1 MREKVN
7 VESLEVGMGERARER
22 GKGRSASPKA
32 GATISRVGPPSLSRW
47 ALALALLAPLLA
59 PLGCGGEASARDC
72 PALYEACHSTLQA
85 LCLMDDRF
93 CHDNGSFTGE
103 LLEHCL
109 NVYEECEN
117 VDA

>member
-1 MREKVN
+1 MGRE
-7 VESLEVGMGERARER
+7 LER
-22 GKGRSASPKA
+22 GEGGEAQAPRLVLQSHVDAPRHSLA
-32 GATISRVGPPSLSRW
+32 GP
-47 ALALALLAPLLA
+47 LALALLAPLLA
-59 PLGCGGEASARDC
+59 PFRMWREASARDC

-109 NVYEECEN
+109 NVYEE
-117 VDA
+117 

>member
-1 MREKVN
+1 MRRKVN
-7 VESLEVGMGERARER
+7 VESLEVGDGERARER
-22 GKGRSASPKA
+22 GRGRSTSAKT
-32 GATISRVGPPSLSRW
+32 GATISRKRPPSLSRMG
-47 ALALALLAPLLA
+47 LALALLAPLLA

-117 VDA
+117 VDS